1 MTRDELIT
9 KYILPAVHHHWN
21 EKIYDEIEQMLK
33 QEPCD
38 DAISRRAV
46 LEMAYDMSAIDGEH
60 FTERYLVVDAEDI
73 QKLSSVTPQPKIGHW
88 KFVQRGKYIDICC
101 SECGFQRVKEY
112 AYNYTVDQISE
123 QDIKDFFS
131 NSNMNFCENCGA
143 KMESEDKE

>member
-60 FTERYLVVDAEDI
+60 FTGRYLVVDAEDI
-73 QKLSSVTPQPKIGHW
+73 QKLLSVTLQPKIGHW
-88 KFVQRGKYIDICC
+88 IEHKWAEEVDGCLISNFECSCC
-101 SECGFQRVKEY
+101 HTWKRDESSYCP
-112 AYNYTVDQISE
+112 D
-123 QDIKDFFS
+123 
-131 NSNMNFCENCGA
+131 CGA
-143 KMESEDKE
+143 KMESEWW

>member
-1 MTRDELIT
+1 MTREEAREYLKICAEEAKSKDWGSGISFALA
-9 KYILPAVHHHWN
+9 ILKDNDLP
-21 EKIYDEIEQMLK
+21 
-33 QEPCD
+33 P
-38 DAISRRAV
+38 
-46 LEMAYDMSAIDGEH
+46 
-60 FTERYLVVDAEDI
+60 
-73 QKLSSVTPQPKIGHW
+73 VTPQPKTGHW